1 MHVPPERNYQ
11 ISHKEENNMRREL
24 LFTNEVTID
33 EYMAEAAKV
42 LRSMKFGEK
51 LEDGSCLAEDLT
63 EEEQAELA
71 NYIYEIAYQEMIKSA
86 GKHCLRKCDLESMQ
100 MIS

>member
-1 MHVPPERNYQ
+1 
-11 ISHKEENNMRREL
+11 MRREF

-33 EYMAEAAKV
+33 EYMAEAAKL

-71 NYIYEIAYQEMIKSA
+71 NYI
-86 GKHCLRKCDLESMQ
+86 
-100 MIS
+100 